1 MKSAVVVFPGSNCDR
16 DIAVTL
22 FKVTGNKP
30 LMLWHNEN
38 VIPEDIDLIV
48 LPGGFTYGD
57 YLRSGAIASTSK
69 IISEVKNKASKG
81 IAILGVCNGFQIL
94 TESGLLPGTLLPNK
108 NLKFICKDVNLRV
121 EENNSIFTKKF
132 DVGEIINIPIA
143 HHDGNYFV
151 TEDELNILKS
161 ENLIALSYCDSNG
174 KVHTNSNP
182 NGSIENIA
190 GVFSNNKRVLGMMPH
205 PERLADIKLGGTDGF
220 RFFSSLL
227 EDFS

>member
-1 MKSAVVVFPGSNCDR
+1 MKSAVIVFPGSNCDR

-22 FKVTGNKP
+22 SKVTGNKP

-38 VIPEDIDLIV
+38 NIPEDIDLIV

-69 IISEVKNKASKG
+69 IISEVKKKASKG
-81 IAILGVCNGFQIL
+81 VAILGVCNGFQIL
-94 TESGLLPGTLLPNK
+94 TESGLLSGTLLPNK
-108 NLKFICKDVNLRV
+108 NLKFICKDVHLRV
-121 EENNSIFTKKF
+121 EENNSLFTKKF
-132 DVGEIINIPIA
+132 KVGEIINIPIA

-151 TEDELNILKS
+151 TKEELNILKS
-161 ENLIALSYCDSNG
+161 ENLIALSYCDSSG
-174 KVHTNSNP
+174 KVHSNSNP

-190 GVFSNNKRVLGMMPH
+190 GVFSDNKRVLGMMPH
-205 PERLADIKLGGTDGF
+205 PERLADIQLGGTDGL
-220 RFFSSLL
+220 RFFTSLL

>member
-1 MKSAVVVFPGSNCDR
+1 MKSAVIVFPGSNCDR

-205 PERLADIKLGGTDGF
+205 PERLADIKLGGTDGLI
-220 RFFSSLL
+220 FFSSLL